1 MIGLRHLGLFAL
13 ATITQGKW
21 IVPGARWRDTNGGLV
36 NAHAGGVTVDHV
48 TGRYFWFGEYKTEGQ
63 EEGGGISVYSSD
75 DLATWKNEGIA
86 LGKFLKNPHLY
97 QNVVWIL
104 M

>member
-1 MIGLRHLGLFAL
+1 MFGLHTFGLIAL
-13 ATITQGKW
+13 AIITEAKW
-21 IVPGARWRDTNGGLV
+21 IVPGARWRDTEGGLI

-63 EEGGGISVYSSD
+63 EEGGGISVYSSN

-86 LGKFLKNPHLY
+86 LGMSAVPWFNQH
-97 QNVVWIL
+97 
-104 M
+104 